1 MFRIATSL
9 LLLALMVSVAA
20 PAAAADKGM
29 GLVVQNNIAAMTV
42 DLTPSYANV
51 AIEGGNGQLAD
62 AAITRYRQGKVK
74 ALLPLSGDSKLGQSQ
89 SGGAAAAA
97 PTSGPR

>member
-20 PAAAADKGM
+20 PAAAADKGL
-29 GLVVQNNIAAMTV
+29 GLVVQNNIAVMAV

-51 AIEGGNGQLAD
+51 AIEGGTGMLAD
-62 AAITRYRQGKVK
+62 TAITRYRQGKVK
-74 ALLPLSGDSKLGQSQ
+74 PLLPLSGTSTLGQNQ
-89 SGGAAAAA
+89 VAQAAAA
-97 PTSGPR
+97 PAAGPR